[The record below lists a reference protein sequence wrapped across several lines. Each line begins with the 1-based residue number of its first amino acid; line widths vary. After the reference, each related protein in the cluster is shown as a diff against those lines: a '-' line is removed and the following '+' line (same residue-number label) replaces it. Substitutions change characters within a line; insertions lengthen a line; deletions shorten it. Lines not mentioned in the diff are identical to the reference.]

1 MEDLTGK
8 QLGQYRVLGPLGEGG
23 MAAVYRA
30 FDPALDRDVALK
42 VLPRHF
48 VGDPEFSARFQRE
61 AKVIARL
68 QHVHILPVHDFGQE
82 DDYTFIV
89 MPFIETGTL
98 ADLLK
103 GRPLPLPQI
112 LKIISQV
119 GDALSYAHQ
128 SGIVHRDIKPSNILI
143 DERGNCLLTDFGVAK
158 MVEATVQLTQT
169 GAIIGTPAYMSPEQ
183 IMGERVDGRSDLYS
197 LGVVLFEMAT
207 GRQPYRAETPPAVF
221 VKHLHDPLPMP
232 RSLNPDIPEAIERV
246 ILKTLAKQPTGRFQT
261 ATDLVK
267 ALEAAILETTRPAAQ
282 VPERNRSELA
292 TLAEETSDL
301 EIEPPSS
308 PPPPKVPLRPPSTP
322 DRPPPTKQAPL
333 FPRWGWALAALGI
346 LVGIA
351 IVAIIGFFLIRLLP
365 GLGGT
370 PAAGLAEPQVSMTA
384 TPQPVRQATTTLAS
398 PTQPPAETAAPLP
411 ILGSTQISPEDG
423 MVLLYVPAGEF
434 LMGAS
439 PSDPDASDSEK
450 PRHQVL
456 LEAFWIDRTEVT
468 NRMYRL
474 CVNADECNPPE
485 RRSSFD
491 DPNQADQP
499 VVWVSWPG
507 AEEYCQWAG
516 RRLPTEAEWEG
527 AARGT
532 DERTF
537 PWGSSGPAGQ
547 LVNFA
552 DQSLKEDWADRSV
565 DDGFEYAAPVG
576 SYPSGASPYGALDM
590 AGNVWEWVGDWFDS
604 AYYLDSPKENP
615 AGPSSSAAGT
625 HVVRGGSFLSNVR
638 NLRTAYRYGYS
649 PTTAAADL
657 GFRCALSGTTLE
669 P

>member
-1 MEDLTGK
+1 
-8 QLGQYRVLGPLGEGG
+8 
-23 MAAVYRA
+23 
-30 FDPALDRDVALK
+30 
-42 VLPRHF
+42 
-48 VGDPEFSARFQRE
+48 
-61 AKVIARL
+61 
-68 QHVHILPVHDFGQE
+68 
-82 DDYTFIV
+82 
-89 MPFIETGTL
+89 
-98 ADLLK
+98 
-103 GRPLPLPQI
+103 
-112 LKIISQV
+112 
-119 GDALSYAHQ
+119 
-128 SGIVHRDIKPSNILI
+128 
-143 DERGNCLLTDFGVAK
+143 
-158 MVEATVQLTQT
+158 
-169 GAIIGTPAYMSPEQ
+169 
-183 IMGERVDGRSDLYS
+183 
-197 LGVVLFEMAT
+197 
-207 GRQPYRAETPPAVF
+207 
-221 VKHLHDPLPMP
+221 
-232 RSLNPDIPEAIERV
+232 
-246 ILKTLAKQPTGRFQT
+246 
-261 ATDLVK
+261 
-267 ALEAAILETTRPAAQ
+267 
-282 VPERNRSELA
+282 
-292 TLAEETSDL
+292 
-301 EIEPPSS
+301 
-308 PPPPKVPLRPPSTP
+308 
-322 DRPPPTKQAPL
+322 
-333 FPRWGWALAALGI
+333 
-346 LVGIA
+346 
-351 IVAIIGFFLIRLLP
+351 
-365 GLGGT
+365 
-370 PAAGLAEPQVSMTA
+370 
-384 TPQPVRQATTTLAS
+384 
-398 PTQPPAETAAPLP
+398 
-411 ILGSTQISPEDG
+411 